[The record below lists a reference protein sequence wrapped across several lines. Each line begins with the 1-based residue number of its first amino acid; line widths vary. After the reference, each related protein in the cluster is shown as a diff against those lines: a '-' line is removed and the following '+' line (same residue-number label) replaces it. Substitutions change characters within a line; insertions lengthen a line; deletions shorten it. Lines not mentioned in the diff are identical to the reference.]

1 MPAEKRC
8 QRWGNVPFRYFDTA
22 EMLCILLELEHALQ
36 DTAQTET
43 LHRLAGHF
51 YRVNRL
57 TTEISDP
64 LAAP

>member
-1 MPAEKRC
+1 
-8 QRWGNVPFRYFDTA
+8 
-22 EMLCILLELEHALQ
+22 MLFILLELEHALQ
-36 DTAQTET
+36 DTAQAET

>member
-36 DTAQTET
+36 DTAQAET